1 MIPVL
6 SGSGDTR
13 LSGGD
18 RVVDRRYGGRTR
30 DGVVYDGE
38 RSNRSRKAA

>member
-1 MIPVL
+1 MILAL
-6 SGSGDTR
+6 SGSGGTLLD
-13 LSGGD
+13 GDD

-30 DGVVYDGE
+30 DGVVHDGE